1 MTVARDN
8 RSTNRRSVACGSYR
22 DDGVEHTLVATREDG
37 EPWKLL
43 DIATHAT
50 AVIESFYPDEE
61 LGAVQTVA
69 ELYIADMTAPADE
82 DAIA

>member
-8 RSTNRRSVACGSYR
+8 RSTTRRSVACGSYR
-22 DDGVEHTLVATREDG
+22 DHGVEHALVAIREDG

-61 LGAVQTVA
+61 LEAVHAVA
-69 ELYIADMTAPADE
+69 DLYIDDMSAPAE
-82 DAIA
+82 DDATG

>member
-8 RSTNRRSVACGSYR
+8 RSTTRRSVACGAYR
-22 DDGVEHTLVATREDG
+22 DDGVEHTVVAIREDG

-50 AVIESFYPDEE
+50 SVVESFYPDEE
-61 LGAVQTVA
+61 LEAVHAVA
-69 ELYIADMTAPADE
+69 EMYLTEKRRERAA
-82 DAIA
+82 

>member
-22 DDGVEHTLVATREDG
+22 DDDVEHTLVAIREDG

-50 AVIESFYPDEE
+50 AVIESFYPDEA
-61 LGAVQTVA
+61 LGAVQA
-69 ELYIADMTAPADE
+69 IADLYLVDMAGDPTS
-82 DAIA
+82 DANV